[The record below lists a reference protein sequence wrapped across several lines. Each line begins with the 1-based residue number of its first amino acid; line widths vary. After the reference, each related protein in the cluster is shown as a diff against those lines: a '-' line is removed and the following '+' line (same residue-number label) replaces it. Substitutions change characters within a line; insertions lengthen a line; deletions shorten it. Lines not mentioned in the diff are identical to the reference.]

1 MGRRAPQ
8 KCIKCA
14 LLSIEEAIALH
25 GPNGR
30 GEACWNPNVCHRK
43 RSHYRHRDENN
54 RKRRTSR
61 ISPSLTTPSSDT
73 TPVTAQSDAPATTP
87 STSPVTAPSNP
98 SISAA
103 SSTLVEVDLLPPP
116 HTPSAVLVMYQA
128 TADAPLHAIGAEV
141 WQGNEKKAII
151 KPVHCL
157 GMRSPQI
164 KEYIAQRML
173 PILHQNFGIVAFERE
188 YKVLHPHQCPL
199 EPCPLKASP

>member
-8 KCIKCA
+8 KCVKCA
-14 LLSIEEAIALH
+14 LLSIEDAIALH

-30 GEACWNPNVCHRK
+30 GEPCWNPNVCHRR

-54 RKRRTSR
+54 RKRRTGR
-61 ISPSLTTPSSDT
+61 ISASQMTSSSAT
-73 TPVTAQSDAPATTP
+73 SPATSP
-87 STSPVTAPSNP
+87 ITSPPTSPSNP
-98 SISAA
+98 SISAT
-103 SSTLVEVDLLPPP
+103 SSAVVEVDLLPSP
-116 HTPSAVLVMYQA
+116 HTSSAVLVMYQA

-141 WQGNEKKAII
+141 WLGNEKKAII

-173 PILHQNFGIVAFERE
+173 PILHQHFGIMAFERE
-188 YKVLHPHQCPL
+188 YKVLHPNQCPL
-199 EPCPLKASP
+199 EPCPLKELP

>member
-14 LLSIEEAIALH
+14 ALSIEDAIALH
-25 GPNGR
+25 GPNGH
-30 GEACWNPNVCHRK
+30 GEQCWNPNICHRR

-61 ISPSLTTPSSDT
+61 IAASLTTPSSDT
-73 TPVTAQSDAPATTP
+73 AAAQSN
-87 STSPVTAPSNP
+87 S
-98 SISAA
+98 SISV
-103 SSTLVEVDLLPPP
+103 SSSALVEVDLLPAP
-116 HTPSAVLVMYQA
+116 TASSAVLVMYQA

-173 PILHQNFGIVAFERE
+173 PVLHQHFGIVAFERE
-188 YKVLHPHQCPL
+188 YKVLHPNQCPL
-199 EPCPLKASP
+199 EPCPLKELH